1 MTRIW
6 IGCYDFENHPAVTG
20 SLAPA
25 VLLAGMARD
34 LPLGGNGLLV
44 KAGGIS
50 LTAVFADAFAHE
62 LAQPVR
68 FEAGGLTTA
77 QRTRRTAMRERLN
90 AAAPGVWRTGLKP
103 LVYAVDLGDRLA
115 LYFDAEQTESETLA
129 LRFATIEKTDPIDG
143 FQVFSEAVAKA
154 EPALAER
161 STLFN
166 TRWNY
171 SQWRSDMELERKYTF
186 HAIPDTWALV
196 TDLHRELY
204 GGEVEGFFPEPHM
217 GFQVFDYEN
226 HIFDVTGPPEEAGY
240 ISFIPQVDGPVTVK
254 RKWFR
259 ENAELRRESLWPN
272 EAIPVDSFLE
282 TARQRVAGNVEK
294 LPAFRRKRFDV
305 NYESLETGHIFGVY
319 FDICATFDDVSE
331 HRFGQ
336 VEVEYCR
343 SRTCFPLRDV
353 TPEFE
358 ALCSRVEVFL
368 KAHGVKFQHDL
379 YSKLDF
385 AREARGL
392 AAAE

>member
-1 MTRIW
+1 MTRLW
-6 IGCYDFENHPAVTG
+6 IGCHDFEACPATGHPD
-20 SLAPA
+20 SPA
-25 VLLAGMARD
+25 IVLEATTNGLRRGM
-34 LPLGGNGLLV
+34 NGLLATPGSV
-44 KAGGIS
+44 SLVAAHWRGGS
-50 LTAVFADAFAHE
+50 VALDR
-62 LAQPVR
+62 PVP
-68 FEAGGLTTA
+68 FEPGGMTGP
-77 QRTRRTAMRERLN
+77 QRRLRSQMRTALGEKLRERWL
-90 AAAPGVWRTGLKP
+90 PGLEPV
-103 LVYAVDLGDRLA
+103 VYAMETRHGLQFHLASETTDR
-115 LYFDAEQTESETLA
+115 ETLA
-129 LRFATIEKTDPIDG
+129 LRFAEPLPKRVIGG
-143 FQVFSEAVAKA
+143 FDDYRACAADVAA
-154 EPALAER
+154 ELDLR

-186 HAIPDTWALV
+186 RAMPDTWMLV
-196 TDLHRELY
+196 TDLYHELRS
-204 GGEVEGFFPEPHM
+204 GAVPGFFPEPHM

-226 HIFDVTGPPEEAGY
+226 HIFDVSAPPDEAGY

-272 EAIPVDSFLE
+272 ESIPVDSFPE
-282 TARQRVAGNVEK
+282 AARRRVDGVVEQ

-305 NYESLETGHIFGVY
+305 NYESLETGHVFGVY
-319 FDICATFDDVSE
+319 FDICATVDSPRE

-343 SRTCFPLRDV
+343 SRTAFALADV

-358 ALCSRVEVFL
+358 WLCAHVERFL
-368 KAHGVKFQHDL
+368 GDRDVKFQHDL
-379 YSKLDF
+379 FSKLDF

>member
-1 MTRIW
+1 
-6 IGCYDFENHPAVTG
+6 
-20 SLAPA
+20 
-25 VLLAGMARD
+25 
-34 LPLGGNGLLV
+34 
-44 KAGGIS
+44 
-50 LTAVFADAFAHE
+50 
-62 LAQPVR
+62 
-68 FEAGGLTTA
+68 
-77 QRTRRTAMRERLN
+77 
-90 AAAPGVWRTGLKP
+90 
-103 LVYAVDLGDRLA
+103 
-115 LYFDAEQTESETLA
+115 
-129 LRFATIEKTDPIDG
+129 
-143 FQVFSEAVAKA
+143 
-154 EPALAER
+154 
-161 STLFN
+161 
-166 TRWNY
+166 
-171 SQWRSDMELERKYTF
+171 MELERKYTF

-204 GGEVEGFFPEPHM
+204 DGEVEGFFPEPHM

-343 SRTCFPLRDV
+343 SRTCFPLLDV